1 MKSKSRSIAIL
12 TILFGYILLQ
22 FLWWEVLLVRQS
34 SKLMNEKQKLLELSI
49 SNSSTLQAEITQ
61 LHRKNQ
67 TQIIM
72 IVCEGTVFLLL
83 LLFGVYKVKKAI
95 DKEADLI
102 NTQQNFFLS
111 ITHELKTP
119 IAATKLQLQT
129 LLKQKLNPQLQT
141 EILESALVENERLNQ
156 LIDNVLLA
164 SRIENKNYALELT
177 IENISALTE
186 SIIFRYYRKEIE
198 TGQLTFN
205 LSPQLKC
212 LLDLQLFP
220 SILINLIDNAIKYSG
235 QDKQI
240 VVDLFEKQPHLYLKV
255 SDNGYGIDDINKT
268 KVFNRF
274 YRIGSEE
281 TRSAKGTG
289 LGLFIVRNI
298 VEKHQ
303 ANISITDNQPKGT
316 VIQIEFNVA

>member
-1 MKSKSRSIAIL
+1 MKNKSRSIAIL

-22 FLWWEVLLVRQS
+22 FIWWEVLLVRQS

-49 SNSSTLQAEITQ
+49 SNSDVLKEEIAQ
-61 LHRKNQ
+61 LHKKNQ

-83 LLFGVYKVKKAI
+83 LLFGVYKVKTAI
-95 DKEADLI
+95 DKEVDLI
-102 NTQQNFFLS
+102 NAQQNFFLS

-129 LLKQKLNPQLQT
+129 LLKQKLNPQIQT
-141 EILESALVENERLNQ
+141 DILESALKENERLNQ

-164 SRIENKNYALELT
+164 SRIENKDYSFELT
-177 IENISALTE
+177 NENISELTE
-186 SIIFRYYRKEIE
+186 GIVFRYYLKEIE
-198 TGQLTFN
+198 TRELALN
-205 LSPQLKC
+205 ISPQIKC

-235 QDKQI
+235 QDRRI
-240 VVDLFEKQPHLYLKV
+240 IVDLFEKQELVYLKIT
-255 SDNGYGIDDINKT
+255 DNGYGIDDENKN

-274 YRIGSEE
+274 YRIGNEE
-281 TRSAKGTG
+281 TRRAKGTG

-298 VEKHQ
+298 IEKHQ